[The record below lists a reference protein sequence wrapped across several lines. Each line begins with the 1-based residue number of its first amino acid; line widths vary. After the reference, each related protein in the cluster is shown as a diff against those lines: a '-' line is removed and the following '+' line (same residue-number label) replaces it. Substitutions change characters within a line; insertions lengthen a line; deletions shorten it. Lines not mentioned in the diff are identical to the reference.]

1 MEFILGLLYIGAVIY
16 IANQDDLQRGLGV
29 AAPVRRE
36 VAVSAFAS
44 GAALPW
50 MLYGLIAFAIFF
62 ASMILYLAFTPDA
75 AARMEEL
82 GLSPVEID
90 QAAATANL
98 VLALVLGGLAARVIA
113 SRGIRQ
119 RVQQFVHGEYNPESS
134 VHTTALVLVLLSV
147 SVFVGQFVQQG
158 GLSGLA
164 DALQGDD
171 SLVASSLLL
180 DAVLRV
186 AVAFLGVGLA
196 IRRTLPQSLE
206 RLGLRLPTTD
216 DLRWGIGGGIVLYA
230 IFLVTAAV
238 WVRSVSPEQFE
249 EQTSAANQIAQM
261 FNTLPLALI
270 LSISAALG
278 EEILFR
284 GALQPVFGW
293 IPTSIFFALLHI
305 QYTLTPATLII
316 FLVSL
321 GLGWLRK
328 RQSTTAAI
336 IAHFLYDFVPLALQ
350 VIISQAAQ

>member
-1 MEFILGLLYIGAVIY
+1 MH
-16 IANQDDLQRGLGV
+16 
-29 AAPVRRE
+29 
-36 VAVSAFAS
+36 
-44 GAALPW
+44 
-50 MLYGLIAFAIFF
+50 YGLIAFTIFF
-62 ASMILYLAFTPDA
+62 AAMIFFLAFAPDA
-75 AARMEEL
+75 ASRMEDL

-90 QAAATANL
+90 RAAATANL
-98 VLALVLGGLAARVIA
+98 VLALVVGGLAARIIA
-113 SRGIRQ
+113 SRGFRQ
-119 RVQQFVHGEYNPESS
+119 WVQRFVHGQYNSESS
-134 VHTTALVLVLLSV
+134 VHTTALVLILLSV

-158 GLSGLA
+158 GLSGLT
-164 DALQGDD
+164 DALQGSD

-180 DAVLRV
+180 DAVLRA

-206 RLGLRLPTTD
+206 RLGLRLPTAD
-216 DLRWGIGGGIVLYA
+216 DLRWGIGGGILLYA
-230 IFLVTAAV
+230 LFLVTATI
-238 WVRSVSPEQFE
+238 WITLVSPEQFE

-270 LSISAALG
+270 LAISAAFG

-321 GLGWLRK
+321 GLGWIRS

-350 VIISQAAQ
+350 VIISRAAQ

>member
-16 IANQDDLQRGLGV
+16 IANQDDLQRGIGV
-29 AAPVRRE
+29 AAPVRRDA
-36 VAVSAFAS
+36 AVSVFAS
-44 GAALPW
+44 GTVLPW
-50 MLYGLIAFAIFF
+50 MLYSLIAFTILFAI
-62 ASMILYLAFTPDA
+62 MIAYLAFAPDA
-75 AARMEEL
+75 AASMEEF

-90 QAAATANL
+90 QVAATANL
-98 VLALVLGGLAARVIA
+98 ALAFILGGLAARVIA

-119 RVQQFVHGEYNPESS
+119 WVQRFAHGEYNPESS

-147 SVFVGQFVQQG
+147 SVFIGQFVQQG
-158 GLSGLA
+158 GLSGLT
-164 DALQGDD
+164 DALQGSDT
-171 SLVASSLLL
+171 LVATSLLF

-196 IRRTLPQSLE
+196 IRRTFPQSLE
-206 RLGLRLPTTD
+206 RLGLRLPTAD

-230 IFLVTAAV
+230 VFLVTATI
-238 WVRSVSPEQFE
+238 WVTLVSPEQFE

-270 LSISAALG
+270 LAISAALG

-321 GLGWLRK
+321 GLGWIRK

-350 VIISQAAQ
+350 VIISQVAQ